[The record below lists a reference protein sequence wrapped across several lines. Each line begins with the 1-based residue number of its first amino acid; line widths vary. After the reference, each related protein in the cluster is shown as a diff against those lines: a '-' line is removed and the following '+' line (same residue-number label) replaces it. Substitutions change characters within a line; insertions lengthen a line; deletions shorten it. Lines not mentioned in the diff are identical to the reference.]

1 MATSTTNEADDI
13 LASVKT
19 LVGQYDAKGKEI
31 IAAEA
36 RAPAAFDNMV
46 DKPEAESAALLAG
59 SILLSAAGGG
69 GQAFLA
75 HAQADQAWADLSGGN
90 RGLRVQ
96 HSTMANQ
103 CLSATQVRS
112 FHGYL
117 PGAALEGAS
126 FSVYGF
132 EATAK
137 FEQAPDRTAVTRV
150 HLSAPAVWAATHIC
164 SVEEF
169 AQLTGQKWLP
179 IQVARSQVDDAAA
192 LVLLRN
198 AEAQGVRVPAGRLAE
213 LLRDV
218 TQAAGQN
225 VLPGAGGETT
235 AGALCAFAVAILGVT
250 PTVEFG
256 VAVGRAEM
264 TASGARIADHG
275 ESSLGRLAPAMHAAI
290 EQLASRLGS
299 HWDLVTLAAVRA
311 LGKMPAAARQTP
323 ALVAG
328 SVFRR
333 QLLDPQWWTQPAHV
347 PTPAVPTQSVLGHSA
362 IPMGLPPPAAAPTAA
377 SGTPPDTH
385 GLSPSSAAAL
395 IALTARRDAARLKR
409 NL

>member
-137 FEQAPDRTAVTRV
+137 F
-150 HLSAPAVWAATHIC
+150 
-164 SVEEF
+164 
-169 AQLTGQKWLP
+169 
-179 IQVARSQVDDAAA
+179 
-192 LVLLRN
+192 
-198 AEAQGVRVPAGRLAE
+198 
-213 LLRDV
+213 
-218 TQAAGQN
+218 
-225 VLPGAGGETT
+225 
-235 AGALCAFAVAILGVT
+235 
-250 PTVEFG
+250 
-256 VAVGRAEM
+256 
-264 TASGARIADHG
+264 
-275 ESSLGRLAPAMHAAI
+275 
-290 EQLASRLGS
+290 
-299 HWDLVTLAAVRA
+299 
-311 LGKMPAAARQTP
+311 
-323 ALVAG
+323 
-328 SVFRR
+328 
-333 QLLDPQWWTQPAHV
+333 
-347 PTPAVPTQSVLGHSA
+347 
-362 IPMGLPPPAAAPTAA
+362 
-377 SGTPPDTH
+377 
-385 GLSPSSAAAL
+385 
-395 IALTARRDAARLKR
+395 
-409 NL
+409 